1 MVLNSIKLLLLK
13 NSKYVR
19 LKSPFLFVMKR
30 GIKNCINLWTLGR
43 CGNQHRFFVSKELTV
58 YPYVQDLCSG
68 LWIVSITA
76 VLRWTFMMDT
86 YFIPFYLLMPG
97 PTKTFFSYEGP
108 PLFLDRISN
117 QEWNTKEIQPSAWEP
132 RPWSKMNL
140 GCNWDLSILLIT
152 LIKLIVCPLVSCS
165 ISLRICSKFMP
176 KCEE

>member
-1 MVLNSIKLLLLK
+1 MGSV
-13 NSKYVR
+13 VEAHR
-19 LKSPFLFVMKR
+19 LYSM
-30 GIKNCINLWTLGR
+30 
-43 CGNQHRFFVSKELTV
+43 
-58 YPYVQDLCSG
+58 CS
-68 LWIVSITA
+68 VVV
-76 VLRWTFMMDT
+76 VLRLSCSEVCGIFLEQGSNLCPLHWQADSYPLHHRGSPPSHLIFTKASLAPPT
-86 YFIPFYLLMPG
+86 ISSG